1 MTRSNVLA
9 ALLYRKAVELKNQ
22 NYSKLY
28 WKKSRDNLIKSLSA
42 MQFLTHCIGMDS
54 IQDDQAEIILST
66 LENSFFFDTA
76 DLRDSLNEASAESN
90 ITKEYR
96 DLLFHMNLILSSCIY
111 EISASKTGCAESV
124 RRYICGF
131 HNMPRTFLSIS
142 DKMKISPTDAWNY
155 SKPYLK
161 FD

>member
-1 MTRSNVLA
+1 MTRGNVLA

-28 WKKSRDNLIKSLSA
+28 WKKNRDNLIKSLSA

-66 LENSFFFDTA
+66 LKNSFFFDTA
-76 DLRDSLNEASAESN
+76 DLRNSLNEASAESN

-111 EISASKTGCAESV
+111 EVSEAKSGCAESV
-124 RRYICGF
+124 RRYIFGF
-131 HNMPRTFLSIS
+131 HNLPRAFLSLS
-142 DKMKISPTDAWNY
+142 DKMKISPVQAWGY
-155 SKPYLK
+155 SKSYLK
-161 FD
+161 LD

>member
-1 MTRSNVLA
+1 MTRGNVLA

-28 WKKSRDNLIKSLSA
+28 WKKSRNNLIKSLSA
-42 MQFLTHCIGMDS
+42 MQFLTHCIGMEC
-54 IQDDQAEIILST
+54 IQDDQAEIIIST
-66 LENSFFFDTA
+66 LKNSFFFDT
-76 DLRDSLNEASAESN
+76 DELRSLLNEASAESN

-96 DLLFHMNLILSSCIY
+96 DLLFHMNLVLSSCIY
-111 EISASKTGCAESV
+111 EVSGAKSECTESV
-124 RRYICGF
+124 RKYICGF
-131 HNMPRTFLSIS
+131 HNMPRAFLSIS

>member
-9 ALLYRKAVELKNQ
+9 ALLYRKAVELKSQ
-22 NYSKLY
+22 NYRKLY
-28 WKKSRDNLIKSLSA
+28 WKKNRDNLIKSLSA

-54 IQDDQAEIILST
+54 I
-66 LENSFFFDTA
+66 
-76 DLRDSLNEASAESN
+76 
-90 ITKEYR
+90 
-96 DLLFHMNLILSSCIY
+96 
-111 EISASKTGCAESV
+111 SV
-124 RRYICGF
+124 HRYIFGF
-131 HNMPRTFLSIS
+131 HNLPRAFLSLS